1 MRRGDPLAHAQP
13 QMKVA
18 VIGGGY
24 AGMAAAVTLAEA
36 GVPVTVY
43 EAAQALGGRARR
55 VVVNGVALDNGLH
68 IMIGAY
74 RETLRLVRTVHRSSA
89 EALVRLPLDWRVH
102 NRFRLK
108 AAPLPAPL
116 HLAAALLTARGAPW
130 RERVAAARFMR
141 AMRARRFR
149 LDEDTSVAALLRSAG
164 QGPAFVRY
172 LWQPLC
178 LAALNTPPERAS
190 AQVFLNVLRDGFDAE
205 RGAAEMLLAR
215 CDLSSLFP
223 DAAAD
228 YVRARGGEILTS
240 HTVASMT
247 AGADVAVTARGETR
261 RYRHVICAVSPH
273 RTPDLLAALPAL
285 TDAATLLARLRYQP
299 IYSVYLQFEERVAL
313 PGPMFALDG
322 VAHWVF
328 DREAICGQRGLV
340 AAVISA
346 EGPHER
352 MAQDELAQRVHEQLE
367 REVGGLPALSWQRVI
382 AEKRATFECSMG
394 VRRPSTRTPLPNV
407 HLAGDYTE
415 SDYPATLEAAVRS
428 GLAAARQVLEKPGT

>member
-1 MRRGDPLAHAQP
+1 
-13 QMKVA
+13 MKVA
-18 VIGGGY
+18 IIGGGY

-36 GVPVTVY
+36 GVAVTVY
-43 EAAQALGGRARR
+43 EAAQALGGRARK

-68 IMIGAY
+68 ILIGAY

-130 RERVAAARFMR
+130 RERLAAARFMR
-141 AMRARRFR
+141 IMRRRRFR
-149 LDEDTSVAALLRSAG
+149 LDEDTTVAALLRSSD

-172 LWQPLC
+172 LWEPLC
-178 LAALNTPPERAS
+178 LAALNTPPDRAS
-190 AQVFLNVLRDGFDAE
+190 AQVFLNVVRDGLDAE
-205 RGAAEMLLAR
+205 REAAEMLLAR

-223 DAAAD
+223 DPAAD

-240 HTVASMT
+240 HTVASFT
-247 AGADVAVTARGETR
+247 AGADIAVTAREETR
-261 RYRHVICAVSPH
+261 HYRHVICAVSPH
-273 RTPDLLAALPAL
+273 RTADLVSGVPAL
-285 TDAATLLARLRYQP
+285 TQAATLLSRLRYQP
-299 IYSVYLQFEERVAL
+299 IYSVYLQFEEPVAL
-313 PGPMFALDG
+313 PAPMFALES
-322 VAHWVF
+322 VAHWAF

-352 MAQDELAQRVHEQLE
+352 LPQDALAQQVHEHLE
-367 REVGGLPALSWQRVI
+367 RELGPLPALAWHRVI
-382 AEKRATFECSMG
+382 AEKRATFECSVG
-394 VRRPSTRTPLPNV
+394 VQRPSTRTPLPNV
-407 HLAGDYTE
+407 HFAGDYTA

-428 GLAAARQVLEKPGT
+428 GLAAARQVLEKPSR